1 MSPEPLR
8 REPGPRDWSPT
19 TGFSSPP
26 PPTCPPPA
34 ARWQW
39 AEPNRSG
46 ARPFSSASDRRAPW
60 VALLASF
67 LILFIAFVPQ
77 RGPLGLVGSIALG
90 LVVTV
95 GAFQARKLYR
105 LGRTRFVAPSTA
117 AVMLSTIATGS
128 LVIALISGLM
138 STPLPHLAVATELAQ
153 SRSWSI
159 PAPPPAAFSP
169 ALPAAP
175 AAPVELTAPT
185 VEPLLSVT
193 FASAADEQRHLI
205 QELGT
210 VQYLIAT
217 HHPGAPPE
225 SIQVSP
231 TGFTHATP
239 EGAIMM
245 AKPTGIDGWY
255 MVLPNDA
262 GYVMQL
268 TGTQY
273 GTRATFDSTTGQ
285 ITLG

>member
-34 ARWQW
+34 VRWQW

-90 LVVTV
+90 LVIAV

-105 LGRTRFVAPSTA
+105 LGRTRYVAPSTA

-128 LVIALISGLM
+128 LVVALISGLT

-153 SRSWSI
+153 SRPWNI
-159 PAPPPAAFSP
+159 PAAPPAALSP
-169 ALPAAP
+169 ALPVAP
-175 AAPVELTAPT
+175 AAPLEPAVPAI
-185 VEPLLSVT
+185 EPLLSVS

-210 VQYLIAT
+210 VQFLIAENY
-217 HHPGAPPE
+217 PDVPPE
-225 SIQVSP
+225 SIYISP
-231 TGFTHATP
+231 TGYTHATP

-245 AKPTGIDGWY
+245 GKPAGIEGWY
-255 MVLPNDA
+255 TVLPGGGFVIELA
-262 GYVMQL
+262 
-268 TGTQY
+268 GTQF
-273 GTRATFDSTTGQ
+273 GTSAIFESESGQ